1 MERRQFLA
9 ASSIGLTAT
18 MAGCVG
24 QSLGSD
30 GATPDDAGS
39 NTGVS
44 GSDGEITVS
53 ADGDVEA
60 EPDQAVISVGVE
72 ANGQSADAVSND
84 LAAGADSLR
93 TAFDDLGIPEENV
106 DEGQYRVYP
115 ARGRDADG
123 FEGSHSF
130 EVVVTDVDR
139 VGEVIDTVV
148 DAGADNVGG
157 VRFTLRP
164 ETREEYRANA
174 IDAALANADAEAS
187 HIATNRNVSLEGTT
201 TVKTG
206 DVDVRAYYAEP
217 EASDAAASGGAPP
230 TEIDAEPVTVS
241 ASVTVTYAFTAQ

>member
-1 MERRQFLA
+1 MERRQFIA

-24 QSLGSD
+24 RSLGSD
-30 GATPDDAGS
+30 GAESDDSES
-39 NTGVS
+39 NTGAS
-44 GSDGEITVS
+44 STDGEITVS
-53 ADGDVEA
+53 ADGDIEV

-72 ANGQSADAVSND
+72 ARGESADVVTND
-84 LAAGADSLR
+84 LATGADSLR
-93 TAFDDLGIPEENV
+93 TAFDDLGIPDENV

-123 FEGSHSF
+123 FEGSHTF
-130 EVVVTDVDR
+130 EVTISDVDR

-148 DAGADNVGG
+148 EAGADNVGH

-164 ETREEYRANA
+164 ETRTERRADA
-174 IDAALANADAEAS
+174 IDNALANADAEAS

-201 TVKTG
+201 AVKTG
-206 DVDVRAYYAEP
+206 DVNVQPYRHEL
-217 EASDAAASGGAPP
+217 EAGGDAATGGAPP

-241 ASVTVTYAFTAQ
+241 ASMTVTYAFTAQ